1 MSFCRC
7 FMFGIGQ
14 NACRR
19 LVQGL
24 ATVSKGTAE
33 FLADGERLQPK
44 VALPSFSSSR
54 HSNVINNPSN
64 LTSSEIISQT
74 CQGLYSWVRERMVW
88 CDLYL
93 RAFFVILTAQMIKS
107 LKKTTSLVLSDISIE
122 WLFPETKEVLLSP
135 VGNTFLFPGDSLIS
149 YAVVCDTTR
158 YHSNPKSVSAK
169 TAHYC
174 IHHICFI
181 FDFFFHLKVP
191 YYTHFY
197 YSCTAILNI

>member
-44 VALPSFSSSR
+44 VAQLFLLQYGQFEKSCLRYVTRGSMRRSVWIASCD
-54 HSNVINNPSN
+54 SN
-64 LTSSEIISQT
+64 LRWFFIIST
-74 CQGLYSWVRERMVW
+74 M
-88 CDLYL
+88 
-93 RAFFVILTAQMIKS
+93 QMIKS
-107 LKKTTSLVLSDISIE
+107 LKKTMSLVLSDISIE

-158 YHSNPKSVSAK
+158 YHSNPKSVSAT

-174 IHHICFI
+174 IHHPLTLCWLKRKTQHFTIERQ
-181 FDFFFHLKVP
+181 HL
-191 YYTHFY
+191 
-197 YSCTAILNI
+197 